1 MRKFFF
7 YIAVLLFSMAGAAQ
21 QRPQNF
27 EAGYRGKS
35 ITGLKSL
42 KGGLNFLVIGD
53 WGRNGEYFQ
62 KEVAEQLGYAAN
74 QTDAEFIVT
83 TGDNFYPNGVRSIND
98 PQWQT
103 SFENIYKA
111 HALQVNWFVTLG
123 NHDYRGNPDAQI
135 QYSNISRRWN
145 LPARY
150 YSKTFSIDD
159 DTANQVLMI
168 FIDTDP
174 FVKKYYKEEVYKE
187 EVSKQDTAAQKAW
200 LKNVLQNRAST
211 IKWTIVVG
219 HHPLYT
225 GGKRLKSAD
234 TKDILN
240 SFGSLLEQNKV
251 DAYICGH
258 EHNLQYIKP
267 SASYTHFFVSGAGS
281 EARQDAQLHPDGGKL
296 AVNDHGFMSFSFTA
310 AEFLMQ
316 VINAQGK
323 VLYSTQIKKQ

>member
-1 MRKFFF
+1 MRNFFF
-7 YIAVLLFSMAGAAQ
+7 YITLFLFSLAGAAQ

-27 EAGYRGKS
+27 ESGYRGKP
-35 ITGLKSL
+35 IPGLKSL
-42 KGGLNFLVIGD
+42 KDGLNFLVIGD

-74 QTDAEFIVT
+74 QTNAEFIIT
-83 TGDNFYPNGVRSIND
+83 TGDNFYPNGVRSVYD

-111 HALQVNWFVTLG
+111 HALQVNWFITLG

-135 QYSNISRRWN
+135 QYSSISRRWN

-159 DTANQVLMI
+159 DTTNQVLMI

-174 FVKKYYKEEVYKE
+174 FVKKYYKDEAYKE

-200 LKNVLQNRAST
+200 LKSVLQNRTSS
-211 IKWTIVVG
+211 IKWTIIVG

-225 GGKRLKSAD
+225 GGKRLKSDD
-234 TKDILN
+234 TMDILY
-240 SFGSLLEQNKV
+240 SFGPLLEQYKV
-251 DAYICGH
+251 DTYICGH

-281 EARQDAQLHPDGGKL
+281 EARQDAQLHPDGGRF
-296 AVNDHGFMSFSFTA
+296 AINDHGFMSFSFTA
-310 AEFLMQ
+310 TQFLIQ

-323 VLYSTQIKKQ
+323 LLYSTQIKK